1 MNEEERAD
9 WLARAIDDLLKRDR
23 LRPKEPPPPELDRE
37 ELNALMRIA
46 RARADAAESVMHSG
60 LQYEGEVWQRV
71 LQRLDRRQS
80 SRRVQPLDA
89 SEPLSEADQ
98 VAAARELDEMEID
111 ELRGIARMRR
121 ELAERAASIA
131 EEHREHV
138 WQRVQSRLQAQ
149 SPKKWS
155 FPLFRRQGGEERL
168 AESLDRIAAGH
179 DVRDSG
185 EEEIDSLV
193 GIARTRRYWS
203 QMARRAAEE
212 REGRLWARIAS
223 VISQRPQTAP
233 ARTAT
238 WARLAAAGA
247 LGAIVVAALGPLP
260 ATGFA
265 DHPVGAFLWSMAEHI
280 GFREVDMPPPAA
292 PPAAGVTEGIEI
304 SAAEASLRLG
314 VPVTIPAEAP
324 AGFELTSSRF
334 FEEALTADAGGTFA
348 LTYEGQGDAS
358 IAIYQEL
365 ASGGDFAVQGGAAT
379 DVTLPDGTA
388 ATYVEGMW
396 QQAEDGGLV
405 WSEGGAQTLVFERA
419 GARTTIQYTGPEAE
433 APSLFAVADSL
444 AAAP

>member
-46 RARADAAESVMHSG
+46 RARADAADSLMHTG
-60 LQYEGEVWQRV
+60 LQYEGEIWQRV
-71 LQRLDRRQS
+71 LERLDRRRS
-80 SRRVQPLDA
+80 SRRVQPFDA
-89 SEPLSEADQ
+89 SGPLSEADQ
-98 VAAARELDEMEID
+98 IAAARELDEMEID

-155 FPLFRRQGGEERL
+155 FPFFRRQGGDERL
-168 AESLDRIAAGH
+168 AASLDRIAAGD
-179 DVRDSG
+179 DVRDFG

-203 QMARRAAEE
+203 QMARKAAEE
-212 REGRLWARIAS
+212 REGRLWTRIAS
-223 VISQRPQTAP
+223 VISQRPQTAS

-247 LGAIVVAALGPLP
+247 LGAIVLAALGPLP
-260 ATGFA
+260 ATGLA
-265 DHPVGAFLWSMAEHI
+265 DHPVAGLVRFI
-280 GFREVDMPPPAA
+280 GEYVGVSETDEAPSVPPV
-292 PPAAGVTEGIEI
+292 AGVTEGIEI
-304 SAAEASLRLG
+304 GAADASLRLG
-314 VPVTIPAEAP
+314 VPVAVPVEAP
-324 AGFELTSSRF
+324 AGFELTASRF
-334 FEEALTADAGGTFA
+334 FEEALTADAGGAFA
-348 LTYEGQGDAS
+348 LTYGGQGDSS
-358 IAIYQEL
+358 IAIYQER
-365 ASGGDFAVQGGAAT
+365 ASGGNFAVQGGAAT
-379 DVTLPDGTA
+379 AVTLSDGTA

-419 GARTTIQYTGPEAE
+419 GVRTTIQYMGPEAE

-444 AAAP
+444 AAAR